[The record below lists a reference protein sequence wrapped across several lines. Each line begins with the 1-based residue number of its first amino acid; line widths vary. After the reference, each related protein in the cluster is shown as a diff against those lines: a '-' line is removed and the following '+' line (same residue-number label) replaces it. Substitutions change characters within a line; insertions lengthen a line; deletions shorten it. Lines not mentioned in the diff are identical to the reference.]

1 MNTSSVQNIERSITK
16 ITYIDADCGGVTNI
30 KRVWEE
36 VGGLYRFTHL
46 IGAKPTSPGQT
57 RNNNPKSTAIRNP
70 KPCARDQYQERTR
83 VKTTTSNNAT
93 AARTLASPSPCHN
106 RQRNNGQHIYLT
118 RNGQQTAFLRLCH
131 EGSSLRLVKANAS
144 VRTPENLGSLC
155 VKNVVERALED
166 VAKSALNP
174 EVVWMGVLLG
184 GVEKRRH
191 A

>member
-16 ITYIDADCGGVTNI
+16 ITYIDADCRGVTNV

-46 IGAKPTSPGQT
+46 IGAEPTSPGQT
-57 RNNNPKSTAIRNP
+57 RNNNPKSTTTRNP

-106 RQRNNGQHIYLT
+106 RQRNMSTSPATVNKPPFSAFAT
-118 RNGQQTAFLRLCH
+118 RVPVFGLSRQTLPSGLQKILVAFVSKTLWNEHSKTSPNRRLILKWS
-131 EGSSLRLVKANAS
+131 GWVFFS
-144 VRTPENLGSLC
+144 VAWRRGGTP
-155 VKNVVERALED
+155 D
-166 VAKSALNP
+166 
-174 EVVWMGVLLG
+174 
-184 GVEKRRH
+184 
-191 A
+191 